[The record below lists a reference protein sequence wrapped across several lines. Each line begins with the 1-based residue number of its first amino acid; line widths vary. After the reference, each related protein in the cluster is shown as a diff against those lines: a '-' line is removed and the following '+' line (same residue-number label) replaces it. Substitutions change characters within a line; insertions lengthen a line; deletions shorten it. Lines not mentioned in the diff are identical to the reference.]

1 MIINFAKYILKKG
14 FQLKLLVVDDS
25 STMRRIIKNT
35 LARLGYKDILEG
47 ADGVEGWAQMDANPD
62 VDMLITDWN
71 MPEMNGLELV
81 KKVRAD
87 SRFVDLPIIMVTT
100 EGGKAEV
107 ITALKAGVNNY
118 IVKPFTPQ
126 VLKEKLGAVLGT
138 A

>member
-1 MIINFAKYILKKG
+1 
-14 FQLKLLVVDDS
+14 LKLLVVDDG

-35 LARLGYKDILEG
+35 LSRLGYEDVLEG
-47 ADGVEGWAQMDANPD
+47 EDGLQGWNVLDSNPD
-62 VDMLITDWN
+62 MGMLITDWN

-87 SRFVDLPIIMVTT
+87 ARFADLPIIMVTT

-126 VLKEKLGAVLGT
+126 VLKEKLAAVLGT
-138 A
+138 EG

>member
-1 MIINFAKYILKKG
+1 MKI
-14 FQLKLLVVDDS
+14 LVVDDS

-35 LARLGYKDILEG
+35 LNRLGYKELFEAEHG
-47 ADGVEGWAQMDANPD
+47 AQAWSVLQQNPGID
-62 VDMLITDWN
+62 VLITDWN

-81 KKVRAD
+81 KKVRAEEKYAD
-87 SRFVDLPIIMVTT
+87 MPIIMVTT

-126 VLKEKLGAVLGT
+126 VLKEKLGAVLGEDI
-138 A
+138 

>member
-1 MIINFAKYILKKG
+1 M
-14 FQLKLLVVDDS
+14 KLLVVDDS

-35 LARLGYKDILEG
+35 LQRLGHKDILEG
-47 ADGVEGWAQMDANPD
+47 GDGVEGWNVLNSNPD

-87 SRFVDLPIIMVTT
+87 SRFTDLPIIMVTT

-126 VLKEKLGAVLGT
+126 VLKEKLGAVMGIEG
-138 A
+138 

>member
-1 MIINFAKYILKKG
+1 M
-14 FQLKLLVVDDS
+14 KLLVVDDS

-35 LARLGYKDILEG
+35 LSRLGYEDVLEG
-47 ADGVEGWAQMDANPD
+47 EDGLQGWSVLEANSD
-62 VDMLITDWN
+62 IGMLITDWN

-87 SRFVDLPIIMVTT
+87 ARFADLPIIMVTT

-126 VLKEKLGAVLGT
+126 VLKEKLSAVLGT
-138 A
+138 EG

>member
-1 MIINFAKYILKKG
+1 M
-14 FQLKLLVVDDS
+14 KLLVVDDS

-35 LARLGYKDILEG
+35 LQRLGYEDILEAEHG
-47 ADGVEGWAQMDANPD
+47 LQAWEIMDSVEGIK
-62 VDMLITDWN
+62 VLITDWN
-71 MPEMNGLELV
+71 MPEMNGLDLV

-87 SRFVDLPIIMVTT
+87 GRFVDIPIIMVTT

-126 VLKEKLGAVLGT
+126 VLKEKLEVVLGVNDGV
-138 A
+138 